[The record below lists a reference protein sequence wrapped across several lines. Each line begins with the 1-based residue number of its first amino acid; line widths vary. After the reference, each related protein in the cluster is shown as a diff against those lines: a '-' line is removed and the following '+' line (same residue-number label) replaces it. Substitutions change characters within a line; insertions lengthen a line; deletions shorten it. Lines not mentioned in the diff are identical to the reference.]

1 MCGLAKGDGF
11 MKSYKMDEIRNVAVT
26 GHGKCGKTTLAEA
39 MLFNAGVIDR
49 IGKSADGTTVTD
61 CDPEEV
67 KRNFSISSAVAPIEW
82 KDMKYNIID
91 TPGFFDFAGEVKEG
105 IRAADSALVVLSGR
119 SGVSVGTEHT
129 FEYARQRGIP
139 IMFFVNKID
148 DDRADYQKTLEQ
160 MKEVF
165 GKSVTPFVYPIRE
178 GDEFK
183 GFVDIVD
190 MTARRYDGIY
200 RVEIPVPEGM
210 AEVVAPLR
218 DMIMEAVAETDDELM
233 NKYFNGEEFTVDEIK
248 GAIRKGVKDGS
259 IYPVYCG
266 SGQDNIGVRSLMDG
280 IGKYL
285 PAPSEI
291 EEIAR
296 VADSGEPVEVV
307 QSEEETT
314 AAIVFKT
321 IADPYVGKMSLF
333 RVYSGNIR
341 SDSVLYNPNR
351 GCNEKIGK
359 VFMLCGKKQL
369 EASVIKAGDIGC
381 SAKLENTKT
390 GDTLCDKDKNI
401 ILTGIEFPSPV
412 LSMAVEPEAKGDE
425 EKIVSGLTK
434 LSEEDPS
441 FTVTNNSETKQ
452 TLING
457 QGEQHIDVIV
467 SKLKNKYG
475 VSVKLS
481 EPIVPYRETII
492 GEATV
497 EGKHKKQSGG
507 HGQYG
512 HVKIKFEPGATED
525 MLFEEQ
531 VFGGSVP
538 KNYFPAVEKGL
549 RDSCLHGVLA
559 GYPVVNMKATLLDG
573 SYHPVDSSEM
583 AFKTAASIAYK
594 EGMKQAKPVLLEP
607 VGYLK
612 AYVPENIMGDVI
624 GDINKRRGRIMGMG
638 ESDKKG
644 LNMVEAEVPEAE
656 MFKYAVDLRSM
667 SQGRGVFSF
676 EFVRYEQA
684 PSAIADKIIA
694 DSEK

>member
-1 MCGLAKGDGF
+1 MKGVKV
-11 MKSYKMDEIRNVAVT
+11 MKSYKMDEIRNVVLT
-26 GHGKCGKTTLAEA
+26 GHGKCGKTMLAEA
-39 MLFNAGVIDR
+39 MLFNAKAIDR
-49 IGKSADGTTVTD
+49 LGTSADGTTVTD
-61 CDPEEV
+61 CDPEEI
-67 KRNFSISSAVAPIEW
+67 KRQFSISTAVAPIEW

-91 TPGFFDFAGEVKEG
+91 TPGFFDFAGEVKAG
-105 IRAADSALVVLSGR
+105 VRAADSALVVLSGR
-119 SGVSVGTEHT
+119 SGVSVGTEQT
-129 FEYARQRGIP
+129 FEYAKNRGIP
-139 IMFFVNKID
+139 TMFFVNKID

-165 GKSVTPFVYPIRE
+165 GKAVTPFVYPIKE

-190 MTARRYDGIY
+190 MTARRYEGIY

-233 NKYFNGEEFTVDEIK
+233 NKFFNGEEFTVDEIK

-266 SGQDNIGVRSLMDG
+266 SGQNNIGVRSLMDG

-296 VADSGEPVEVV
+296 VADSGEPIEVV

-314 AAIVFKT
+314 AAIIFKT

-333 RVYSGNIR
+333 RVYSGDIH
-341 SDSVLYNPNR
+341 SDSTLYNPNR
-351 GCNEKIGK
+351 GCSEKIGK
-359 VFMLCGKKQL
+359 VFTLCGKKQI
-369 EASVIKAGDIGC
+369 EASKIKAGDIGC
-381 SAKLENTKT
+381 TAKLENTKT

-401 ILTGIEFPSPV
+401 ILTGIEFASPV

-425 EKIVSGLTK
+425 EKIVSGLNK
-434 LSEEDPS
+434 LAEEDPS

-457 QGEQHIDVIV
+457 QGEQHVDVIV
-467 SKLKNKYG
+467 SKLKSKYG

-481 EPIVPYRETII
+481 EPIVPYRETIM

-512 HVKIKFEPGATED
+512 HVKIKFEPGVTED

-549 RDSCLHGVLA
+549 RDSCMQGVLA
-559 GYPVVNMKATLLDG
+559 GYPMVNVKATLLDG

-594 EGMKQAKPVLLEP
+594 EGIKQAKPVLLEP

-612 AYVPENIMGDVI
+612 VYIPESIMGDVI

-644 LNMVEAEVPEAE
+644 LNMVEAEVPQSE

-667 SQGRGVFSF
+667 SQGRGMFTF

-684 PSAIADKIIA
+684 PSNISDKVIASVTK
-694 DSEK
+694 E